1 LNPTTSGD
9 IATPNR
15 IFYPHFL
22 ITGNCESGMVEQ
34 ITFQT
39 IFQFLQT
46 ISIMVGITYYLMI
59 LNNQQKNQQAAFE
72 TRQAQLFMQIHSQ
85 WKDREFIKGFY
96 DILNRWEWK
105 DNEDF
110 WAKYGQDAN
119 EDAFITI
126 VEIAWYFE
134 GVGQLLRDKLI
145 DIRLV
150 DAMYSDRVI
159 RLWEKSYPIVVGLRE
174 QYRNPDYYGNYEYL
188 YKELKK
194 RQVKP

>member
-1 LNPTTSGD
+1 M
-9 IATPNR
+9 
-15 IFYPHFL
+15 
-22 ITGNCESGMVEQ
+22 TGNCESGMVEQ

-39 IFQFLQT
+39 LFQFLQT

-119 EDAFITI
+119 EEAFITMI
-126 VEIAWYFE
+126 EIGWYFE